1 MSAVAGKELLLG
13 NFFLAAPRRG
23 RAGFTT
29 IRAMSLPE
37 PSADAL
43 IASRALE
50 HLIREAIR
58 ANDDWI
64 PFSRYMD
71 LALYAR
77 GLGYYAG
84 GSAKLGKDGD
94 FTTAPEITPLFGGT
108 LGLFAA
114 ELFAGRPLQ
123 LLEFGAGTGKLAAD
137 LLQALAQRGVE
148 VANYQ
153 IVELSAELRA
163 RQQQALAGF
172 PEVQWLDAPPA
183 AFGGLVIANEV
194 LDAMPVPLL
203 VRQGGRWL
211 ERGVTI
217 AGEALVFADR
227 ECSQTL
233 AGQIPDAKELPDG
246 YVTEVHPQ
254 QSGFVRM
261 LADLL
266 KAGDG
271 GMAVLIDYGFPARE
285 YYLPQR
291 AQGTLM
297 CHYRHHAHG
306 DPFYLPGLQD
316 ITAHVDFTELA
327 RAAMDAGLE
336 VAAYL
341 SQAAFLLSAGLPALL
356 QVESPEDAKHWLP
369 MANAVQKLTS
379 PAEMGELFKVLL
391 LSHGLALPARVVQQD
406 RSHRL

>member
-1 MSAVAGKELLLG
+1 
-13 NFFLAAPRRG
+13 
-23 RAGFTT
+23 
-29 IRAMSLPE
+29 MSLPE

-43 IASRALE
+43 AASRALE
-50 HLIREAIR
+50 RLIREAIR
-58 ANDDWI
+58 ENDDWI
-64 PFSRYMD
+64 PFSRYME

-94 FTTAPEITPLFGGT
+94 FTTAPEITPLFGAT
-108 LGLFAA
+108 LALFAA
-114 ELFAGRPLQ
+114 ELLTGQPLR

-137 LLQALAQRGVE
+137 LLHALAQRGVA
-148 VANYQ
+148 VASYQ

-163 RQQQALAGF
+163 RQQQALASY
-172 PEVQWLDAPPA
+172 PQVQWLDAPPP
-183 AFGGLVIANEV
+183 AFSGMIVANEV

-203 VRQGGRWL
+203 VRRDGRWL
-211 ERGVTI
+211 ERGV
-217 AGEALVFADR
+217 ALEGERFVFADR
-227 ECSQTL
+227 ECTQTL
-233 AGQIPDAKELPDG
+233 AAQIPDAAELADG

-254 QSGFVRM
+254 QSGFVRV
-261 LADLL
+261 LADML

-271 GMAVLIDYGFPARE
+271 GMAVLVDYGFPAHE

-316 ITAHVDFTELA
+316 ITAHVDFTEVA
-327 RAAMDAGLE
+327 RTALDAGLE
-336 VAAYL
+336 LSGYL
-341 SQAAFLLSAGLPALL
+341 SQAAFLLAAGLPALL
-356 QVESPEDAKHWLP
+356 QSESPEDVKRWLP

-391 LSHGLALPARVVQQD
+391 LSHRLKLPPRFLQQD